1 MVPIGEIVVVVVGSM
16 NMTDRLWV
24 KFPFIFD
31 ENLRL
36 YLLGVSA
43 GRKS

>member
-1 MVPIGEIVVVVVGSM
+1 MVPIGEIVVVVGSM

-31 ENLRL
+31 ENLGSI
-36 YLLGVSA
+36 YSVSA
-43 GRKS
+43 PAEKAE